1 VGINHRD
8 QAKGDGEEGAIAK
21 FAFKKL
27 RPRILLKI
35 VNIAAFATLDHG
47 LS

>member
-1 VGINHRD
+1 VGINARD
-8 QAKGDGEEGAIAK
+8 QAKEGSREVAIAK
-21 FAFKKL
+21 FAFKKP

>member
-1 VGINHRD
+1 VGINGRNW
-8 QAKGDGEEGAIAK
+8 AERGSWGGASAK
-21 FAFKKL
+21 FAPKKP